1 MPLIM
6 PGVYI
11 ETEDRPYEAESC
23 YYLNF
28 QIISALVSLEYIMMS
43 NPKILVL
50 FENKYQYYHYYA
62 DHLLYSIGQICNRFV
77 ITPKDRGV
85 VLERKQANIQ
95 NFQFTPD
102 NFPILNDKRGRN
114 TIEHL
119 DEHNRKIIEMCDG
132 VGGFNLIDVDT
143 EPSLITH
150 LRDKRETHPYTL
162 DLISR
167 EILIVRN
174 GEEKLSINIDD
185 LKNELLKLRS
195 NVKYFSDMIKSIF

>member
-6 PGVYI
+6 PGLYI
-11 ETEDRPYEAESC
+11 ETKDKPFEAESC

-28 QIISALVSLEYIMMS
+28 QTISALASLEYISMS
-43 NPKILVL
+43 TPQILVP
-50 FENKYQYYHYYA
+50 FENKYQYYHYYV
-62 DHLLYSIGQICNRFV
+62 DHLLYSIGQICNRLV
-77 ITPKDRGV
+77 ITPKDKGV
-85 VLERKQANIQ
+85 ILERKQANIQ

-102 NFPILNDKRGRN
+102 NFPILSDKRGRN
-114 TIEHL
+114 TIEHI
-119 DEHNRKIIEMCDG
+119 DEHNYKIIEMRDG

-150 LRDKRETHPYTL
+150 LRDKKETHPYTL
-162 DLISR
+162 DLLSR

-174 GEEKLSINIDD
+174 GGEKLAINIDD